1 MHGFIPANGLRR
13 ILFAVAPLAVAA
25 LAQLALALPGL
36 ALPALAFPAGAAAGS
51 GTVSMVIDS
60 LSPQIAGPGGTVTV
74 TGTISNT
81 TSQTQAGL
89 VVQLY
94 SSPIPFSA
102 RDQMD
107 SYLSKGG
114 GVEVAPAGNPVP
126 IAASVAP
133 GATAAWRASFAVSS
147 VGMSQF
153 GVYPLTVQL
162 SDIAGGVL
170 ASTQTLLPFWPSS
183 HAASPLR
190 IAWVWP
196 LIDQPHQ
203 QVCAALADTAPC
215 TTLTGNGLAASLGQD
230 GRLAA
235 LLSAGQAHPEADLT
249 WFIDPSLVGDAAA
262 MTHPYQV
269 ADSPGSTRLT
279 KEPADQAA
287 VKWLAAVKAVTA
299 GQPTV
304 IVPYAN
310 VDVAA
315 LVHQGLNADI
325 AGAYTLGDAVAH
337 DVLGGSYQPSIAW
350 PTGGM
355 ADLSV
360 LTSLAAEEGIG
371 TVVLNSGEM
380 PPANPAVFEPD
391 DAVTSIRTGAGTTM
405 RVLLADQVL
414 TGVLRKGDS
423 SSGVLPQSTQFAVE
437 QQFLAETAMIA
448 AEAPNSSRSVVIAPP
463 YNWSP
468 TAALA
473 GDLLDETARA
483 PWLTPTTLSSLAT
496 SPDPESKLARQPP
509 PASKDSPGEL
519 SRGYLTTIRALSG
532 ALSVY
537 ESMLAQANPAYLA
550 SLDEALTATESAAWR
565 RNGAAEGLALAK
577 DLRDYV
583 KDAEDKVKIITSI
596 QVSMGGASGQVPVS
610 IENGL
615 HQAIEVKLNASVVNS
630 AGRPSQL
637 TIGNYQRLVTVQPGQ
652 PVLIKLPINS
662 APEGSTVIKL
672 SLVSRNGTPL
682 PFANRQLT
690 LQSTRYGRAI
700 LFLIGAAIGVL
711 ILTSI
716 YRGVRRWLHAGT
728 DGAHGARTEG
738 GLPGNFEA
746 GTRSPTE
753 APDDL
758 ADARRWVDD
767 A

>member
-1 MHGFIPANGLRR
+1 VHGFIPANGLRR

-25 LAQLALALPGL
+25 LAQLALAVPAL
-36 ALPALAFPAGAAAGS
+36 ALPAGAAAAGTAAGS
-51 GTVSMVIDS
+51 GTVSIVIDS
-60 LSPQIAGPGGTVTV
+60 LSPQVAGPGGTVTV
-74 TGTISNT
+74 TGTISNA

-94 SSPIPFSA
+94 SSPVQFSA

-107 SYLSKGG
+107 SYLSKGSG
-114 GVEVAPAGNPVP
+114 AEVAPAGNPVP

-133 GATAAWRASFAVSS
+133 GATAAWRASFQASS

-162 SDIAGGVL
+162 GDMAGGVL
-170 ASTQTLLPFWPSS
+170 ASTQTLLPYWPGP

-203 QVCAALADTAPC
+203 QVCASLADAQPC
-215 TTLTGNGLAASLGQD
+215 TTLADNGLAASLGQG

-235 LLSAGQAHPEADLT
+235 LLAAGQAHPEADLT
-249 WFIDPSLVGDAAA
+249 WFIDPSLVSDAAA
-262 MTHPYQV
+262 MTRPYQV

-287 VKWLAAVKAVTA
+287 VRWLASVKAVTA
-299 GQPTV
+299 VQPTV
-304 IVPYAN
+304 IVPYAD

-315 LVHQGLNADI
+315 LVHRGLNADI

-337 DVLGGSYQPSIAW
+337 GVLGGTYRPSIAW

-360 LTSLAAEEGIG
+360 LTSLAASEGIG

-380 PPANPAVFEPD
+380 PPANSAVFEPD

-423 SSGVLPQSTQFAVE
+423 GSGTLPQSTQFAVA

-473 GDLLDETARA
+473 SDLLDESARA
-483 PWLTPTTLSSLAT
+483 PWLTPTTLSSLAA

-519 SRGYLTTIRALSG
+519 GQGYLTTIRALSS

-537 ESMLAQANPAYLA
+537 ESMLAQASPAYLA
-550 SLDEALTATESAAWR
+550 SLNEALTATESAAWR
-565 RNGAAEGLALAK
+565 RSGAAEGLTLARG
-577 DLRDYV
+577 LRDYV

-615 HQAIEVKLNASVVNS
+615 HQAIEVRLNASVVNS

-637 TIGNYQRLVTVQPGQ
+637 KIGNYQRLVTVQPGQ
-652 PVLIKLPINS
+652 PLLIKLPINS
-662 APEGSTVIKL
+662 APEGSTVIRL
-672 SLVSRNGTPL
+672 SLASKNGTPL
-682 PFANRQLT
+682 PFASRQLT

-728 DGAHGARTEG
+728 HGADGARTQG
-738 GLPGNFEA
+738 GLPGSFEA

>member
-36 ALPALAFPAGAAAGS
+36 ALPAGAAAGS

-60 LSPQIAGPGGTVTV
+60 LSPQIAGPGGMVTV

-94 SSPIPFSA
+94 SSPIQFSA

-133 GATAAWRASFAVSS
+133 GATAAWRASFAVNS

-203 QVCAALADTAPC
+203 QVCAALADTQPC

-287 VKWLAAVKAVTA
+287 VKWLAAVKSVATD
-299 GQPTV
+299 QPTV

-310 VDVAA
+310 VDVSA

-325 AGAYTLGDAVAH
+325 ASAYTLGDAVAH
-337 DVLGGSYQPSIAW
+337 DVLGGSYRPSIAW

-360 LTSLAAEEGIG
+360 LTSLAAKEGIG

-380 PPANPAVFEPD
+380 PPANSADFEPD

-423 SSGVLPQSTQFAVE
+423 SSGVLSQSTQFAVE

-473 GDLLDETARA
+473 SDLLDETARA

-519 SRGYLTTIRALSG
+519 SHGYLTTIRALSG

-565 RNGAAEGLALAK
+565 RDGAAEGLALAK

-662 APEGSTVIKL
+662 APEGSTVIRL
-672 SLVSRNGTPL
+672 SLTSKNGTPL

-728 DGAHGARTEG
+728 DGARTEG

>member
-1 MHGFIPANGLRR
+1 MAAKVIRR
-13 ILFAVAPLAVAA
+13 ILFAVAPIAVAVLAQPGLGQTA
-25 LAQLALALPGL
+25 LAD
-36 ALPALAFPAGAAAGS
+36 PALAAAAGS
-51 GTVSMVIDS
+51 GTVSVVIDS
-60 LSPQIAGPGGTVTV
+60 LSPQSAGPGSTVTV
-74 TGTISNT
+74 TGTVSNT
-81 TSQTQAGL
+81 TGHTLAGL

-94 SSPIPFSA
+94 SSPAQFSA

-107 SYLSKGG
+107 SYLSKGS
-114 GVEVAPAGNPVP
+114 GVDIEPAGDPAP
-126 IAASVAP
+126 IATSVAP
-133 GATAAWRASFAVSS
+133 GATARWRASFQVSA

-153 GVYPLTVQL
+153 GVYPLTVQVG
-162 SDIAGGVL
+162 DMAGGVL
-170 ASTQTLLPFWPSS
+170 ASTQTLLPYWPGP

-196 LIDQPHQ
+196 LVDQPHQ
-203 QVCAALADTAPC
+203 QVCATLAGNQPC
-215 TTLTGNGLAASLGQD
+215 TTLTDNNLAGSLGQG

-235 LLSAGQAHPEADLT
+235 LLAAGQAHPAADLT
-249 WFIDPSLVGDAAA
+249 WFIDPSLLSDAAA

-269 ADSPGSTRLT
+269 ADPPGSTRVT
-279 KEPADQAA
+279 REPADQAA
-287 VKWLAAVKAVTA
+287 ARWLASVKAATA

-325 AGAYTLGDAVAH
+325 AGAYTLGDQVAH
-337 DVLGGSYQPSIAW
+337 DVLGGSYKPSIAW

-360 LTSLAAEEGIG
+360 LTSLAASEGIG

-380 PPANPAVFEPD
+380 PPANLAVFEPD

-414 TGVLRKGDS
+414 TGVLRKGDT
-423 SSGVLPQSTQFAVE
+423 SSGILPQSTQFAVE

-473 GDLLDETARA
+473 GDLLDETADA

-496 SPDPESKLARQPP
+496 SADPESKLARQPP

-519 SRGYLTTIRALSG
+519 SPGYLTTIRALGS

-537 ESMLAQANPAYLA
+537 KSMLFQANPAYLS
-550 SLDEALTATESAAWR
+550 SLDQALTATESAAWR
-565 RNGAAEGLALAK
+565 RGGGAQGLALAK

-596 QVSMGGASGQVPVS
+596 QVSMGGASGKVPVS

-615 HQAIEVKLNASVVNS
+615 HQAIEVRLNAGVVNS

-637 TIGNYQRLVTVQPGQ
+637 TIGSYQRLVTVQPGE

-662 APEGSTVIKL
+662 APEGSTVIRL
-672 SLVSRNGTPL
+672 SLTSPNGTPL
-682 PFANRQLT
+682 PFADRQLT
-690 LQSTRYGRAI
+690 LLSTRYGRAI

-711 ILTSI
+711 ILTSV
-716 YRGVRRWLHAGT
+716 YRAIRRWLHAGT
-728 DGAHGARTEG
+728 EGSDRARTQG
-738 GLPGNFEA
+738 GLPGSFEA

-758 ADARRWVDD
+758 ADARHWVDD

>member
-1 MHGFIPANGLRR
+1 MHGFIPAKIRRR
-13 ILFAVAPLAVAA
+13 ILFAVAPLAMAA
-25 LAQLALALPGL
+25 LAQLALALP
-36 ALPALAFPAGAAAGS
+36 AVGAAAGS
-51 GTVSMVIDS
+51 GTVSIVIDS
-60 LSPQIAGPGGTVTV
+60 LSPQIAAPGGTVTV

-89 VVQLY
+89 EVQLY
-94 SSPIPFSA
+94 SSPVQFSA

-107 SYLSKGG
+107 AYLSKGT
-114 GVEVAPAGNPVP
+114 GVDTEPAGNPVP

-133 GATAAWRASFAVSS
+133 GGTEAWRASFGVGS

-162 SDIAGGVL
+162 IDIAGGVL
-170 ASTQTLLPFWPSS
+170 ASTQTLLPYWPGS

-203 QVCAALADTAPC
+203 QVCAALADAQPC
-215 TTLTGNGLAASLGQD
+215 ATLTDDSLAGSLGQD

-235 LLSAGQAHPEADLT
+235 LLSAGQAHPDADLT
-249 WFIDPSLVGDAAA
+249 WFIDPSLLSDVAV

-269 ADSPGSTRLT
+269 ADSPGSTSLS

-287 VKWLAAVKAVTA
+287 VKWLAGVKAVTV
-299 GQPTV
+299 GQQSV
-304 IVPYAN
+304 IVPYAD
-310 VDVAA
+310 VDVSA

-325 AGAYTLGDAVAH
+325 ASAYTLGDAVAH
-337 DVLGGSYQPSIAW
+337 DVLGGSYRPSIAW
-350 PTGGM
+350 PAGGT

-380 PPANPAVFEPD
+380 PPANQAVFEPD

-414 TGVLRKGDS
+414 TGVLKEGDS

-463 YNWSP
+463 ANWSP

-473 GDLLDETARA
+473 SDLLDETVSA

-496 SPDPESKLARQPP
+496 SADPESKLARQPP

-519 SRGYLTTIRALSG
+519 SQGYLTKIRAVGS

-550 SLDEALTATESAAWR
+550 SLDEALTTTESAAWR
-565 RNGAAEGLALAK
+565 RGGAAEGLALAR
-577 DLRDYV
+577 DLRSYI

-615 HQAIEVKLNASVVNS
+615 HQAIEVRLNASVVNS

-637 TIGNYQRLVTVQPGQ
+637 TIGTYQRLVTVQPGQ

-662 APEGSTVIKL
+662 APEGSTVIRL
-672 SLVSRNGTPL
+672 SLASKNGTPL
-682 PFANRQLT
+682 PFADRQLT

-711 ILTSI
+711 ILTSV
-716 YRGVRRWLHAGT
+716 YRGVRRWLRAGT
-728 DGAHGARTEG
+728 DGADGARTQG
-738 GLPGNFEA
+738 GLPGSFEA

-758 ADARRWVDD
+758 ADARHWVDD

>member
-1 MHGFIPANGLRR
+1 MRW
-13 ILFAVAPLAVAA
+13 ILFAVAPIAVAA
-25 LAQLALALPGL
+25 LALGP
-36 ALPALAFPAGAAAGS
+36 ALPALAQGPALRAPAARAGS
-51 GTVSMVIDS
+51 GTASVVIDS
-60 LSPQIAGPGGTVTV
+60 LSPQFARPGATVTV
-74 TGTISNT
+74 TGTVSNT
-81 TSQTQAGL
+81 TSQALAGL

-94 SSPIPFSA
+94 SSPTQFSA

-107 SYLSKGG
+107 SYLSKGS
-114 GVEVAPAGNPVP
+114 GVDTEPAGDPAP

-133 GATAAWRASFAVSS
+133 GATAAWRASFGVSA

-162 SDIAGGVL
+162 DDIAGGVL
-170 ASTQTLLPFWPSS
+170 ASTQTLLPYWPGS

-190 IAWVWP
+190 TAWVWP

-203 QVCAALADTAPC
+203 QVCADLGANQPC
-215 TTLTGNGLAASLGQD
+215 STLTDNDLAASLGQG

-235 LLSAGQAHPEADLT
+235 LLSAGQAHPDADLT
-249 WFIDPSLVGDAAA
+249 WFIDPSLVSDVAA
-262 MTHPYQV
+262 MTRRYQV
-269 ADSPGSTRLT
+269 ADSPGSARVTR
-279 KEPADQAA
+279 EPADQAA
-287 VKWLAAVKAVTA
+287 VKWLASVKAVTA

-315 LVHQGLNADI
+315 LVHQGLNADV

-350 PTGGM
+350 PTGGT

-360 LTSLAAEEGIG
+360 LTSLAASEGIG

-405 RVLLADQVL
+405 RVLLSDQVL

-423 SSGVLPQSTQFAVE
+423 SSGALPQSTQFAVE

-473 GDLLDETARA
+473 SDLLGETANA

-496 SPDPESKLARQPP
+496 SADPESKLARQSP
-509 PASKDSPGEL
+509 PASKESPAEL
-519 SRGYLTTIRALSG
+519 SQGYLTTIRALGS
-532 ALSVY
+532 ALGVY
-537 ESMLAQANPAYLA
+537 KSMFFQANPAYLN

-565 RNGAAEGLALAK
+565 RGGAAQGLALAK

-596 QVSMGGASGQVPVS
+596 QVSMGGASGKVPVS

-615 HQAIEVKLNASVVNS
+615 HQAIEVRLNASVVNS

-637 TIGNYQRLVTVQPGQ
+637 TIGNYQRLVTVQPGE

-662 APEGSTVIKL
+662 APEGSTVIRL
-672 SLVSRNGTPL
+672 SLTSKNGAPL
-682 PFANRQLT
+682 PFADRQLT
-690 LQSTRYGRAI
+690 LLSTRYGRAI

-711 ILTSI
+711 ILTSV
-716 YRGVRRWLHAGT
+716 YRGIRRWLHAGT
-728 DGAHGARTEG
+728 DGTHGAHGARTQG
-738 GLPGNFEA
+738 DLPGSFEA

-758 ADARRWVDD
+758 ADARHWVDD

>member
-1 MHGFIPANGLRR
+1 VHGFIPAKVRRR
-13 ILFAVAPLAVAA
+13 ILFAVAPLAVAT
-25 LAQLALALPGL
+25 LAQLALALP
-36 ALPALAFPAGAAAGS
+36 AAGAAAGSEAAAGS
-51 GTVSMVIDS
+51 GTVSIVIDS
-60 LSPQIAGPGGTVTV
+60 LSPQIAGPGATVTV
-74 TGTISNT
+74 TGAVSNT
-81 TSQTQAGL
+81 TGQAQAGL
-89 VVQLY
+89 EVALY
-94 SSPIPFSA
+94 SSPTQFSA

-107 SYLSKGG
+107 AYLGKGG
-114 GVEVAPAGNPVP
+114 GVNTELAGDPVP
-126 IAASVAP
+126 IAATVAP
-133 GATAAWRASFAVSS
+133 GATVAWRASFGVSA

-162 SDIAGGVL
+162 IDIAGGVL
-170 ASTQTLLPFWPSS
+170 ASTQTLLPYWPGS

-203 QVCAALADTAPC
+203 QVCAALAASQPC
-215 TTLTGNGLAASLGQD
+215 TTLADNDLAASLGQG

-235 LLSAGQAHPEADLT
+235 LLSVGRANPGADLT
-249 WFIDPSLVGDAAA
+249 WFIDPSLLSDVDA
-262 MTHPYQV
+262 MTHRYQV
-269 ADSPGSTRLT
+269 ADSPGSSKVTGET
-279 KEPADQAA
+279 ADQAA
-287 VKWLAAVKAVTA
+287 VRWLASVKAVTA
-299 GQPTV
+299 DQPTV

-325 AGAYTLGDAVAH
+325 AAAYTIGDQVAH

-360 LTSLAAEEGIG
+360 LTSLAASEGIG

-414 TGVLRKGDS
+414 TGVLRKGD
-423 SSGVLPQSTQFAVE
+423 GTLPQSTQFAVE

-448 AEAPNSSRSVVIAPP
+448 AEAPNSARSVVIAPP
-463 YNWSP
+463 YDWSP

-473 GDLLDETARA
+473 SDLLDESARA

-496 SPDPESKLARQPP
+496 SADPESKLARQPP

-519 SRGYLTTIRALSG
+519 SSGYLTTIRALGS
-532 ALSVY
+532 ALGEY
-537 ESMLAQANPAYLA
+537 ESMLFQANPAYLA
-550 SLDEALTATESAAWR
+550 SLDEALTATESSAWR
-565 RNGAAEGLALAK
+565 RGGAAQGLALAK

-596 QVSMGGASGQVPVS
+596 QVSMGGSSGQVPVS

-615 HQAIEVKLNASVVNS
+615 HQAIEVRLNASVVNS
-630 AGRPSQL
+630 PGRPSQL
-637 TIGNYQRLVTVQPGQ
+637 TIGNYQRLVTVQPGE
-652 PVLIKLPINS
+652 PVLVKLPINS
-662 APEGSTVIKL
+662 APEGSTVIRL
-672 SLVSRNGTPL
+672 SLVSKDGTPL
-682 PFANRQLT
+682 PFADRQLT

-711 ILTSI
+711 ILTSV
-716 YRGVRRWLHAGT
+716 YRAVRRWLHAGT
-728 DGAHGARTEG
+728 GGTHGGDGARTQG
-738 GLPGNFEA
+738 GLPGSFEA

-758 ADARRWVDD
+758 ADARHWVDD